1 MENKVVYF
9 DKKSGIFRKLLGI
22 FRNWLGIFRNVLGIF
37 RKVLGIFIQ
46 SRLVYSVRINI
57 PKCGIFI
64 PGKIYQK

>member
-1 MENKVVYF
+1 ML
-9 DKKSGIFRKLLGI
+9 GIFRKVFGI
-22 FRNWLGIFRNVLGIF
+22 FRKMLGIF

-46 SRLVYSVRINI
+46 NRLVYSVRINI